1 MPRGSE
7 IKLLIWFTIDFS
19 KIVSEQAS
27 VCKSILDFGISLE
40 QILTLSILKG
50 SLIELIQNQTH
61 IFHLDN
67 SKWQFSIKYL
77 LSFYLVLFSL
87 IFKPLFPDY
96 FSYKTQ
102 CLIKSCLLVYYGVN
116 QLYSTWK
123 QVGDKFFH
131 PKSNTLKGLWT
142 IFILIN
148 RPKINV
154 NLVLFLKKIVR
165 SGSKLEYSQITGIWL
180 NLSQK
185 REGGY
190 IVQYNY
196 YYTV

>member
-7 IKLLIWFTIDFS
+7 IKLLIWFTINFS
-19 KIVSEQAS
+19 KIISEQAS
-27 VCKSILDFGISLE
+27 VCKSILDLGISLE
-40 QILTLSILKG
+40 QIPTLSILKG

-87 IFKPLFPDY
+87 I
-96 FSYKTQ
+96 
-102 CLIKSCLLVYYGVN
+102 LIKSYLLVYYGVN

-154 NLVLFLKKIVR
+154 IFVR
-165 SGSKLEYSQITGIWL
+165 SGSKLEYSL